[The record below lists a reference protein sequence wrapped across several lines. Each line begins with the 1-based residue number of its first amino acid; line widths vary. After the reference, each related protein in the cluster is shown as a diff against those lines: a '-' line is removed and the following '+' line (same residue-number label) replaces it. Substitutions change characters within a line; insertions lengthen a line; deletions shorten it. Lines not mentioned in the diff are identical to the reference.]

1 MENTKEKKRKDTKY
15 SIGMFIILILLGCL
29 LKISK
34 IELFFGIIIEFGSIF
49 LLLIL
54 FIFGFK
60 KAVIGALII
69 SIFDLLFN
77 GNIVHAFVSFYEV
90 LFIIYFIKKNKNV
103 KVIII
108 DFFYWISIII
118 LSIILIFLGEK
129 YDGVID
135 YNYFPVLILSVN
147 SMFNTLIAEVI
158 YEYIIKDFLG
168 REKFKTEFKSII
180 FHILSG
186 AILVP
191 FIINIFIDMVNSYDY
206 ISSTALT
213 SAKEVYD
220 SIFDEVEDWDEKKIY
235 NLKLLGVIELG
246 YLEDVIQ
253 KACNYKE
260 HNVHIK
266 DRKGNIIINF
276 INSDKYIENY
286 DEYDRKK
293 DSDYFYELLPKGYI
307 SVDYNK
313 RWADGYFVYES
324 EIGDLGLYL
333 MVEVPMIIYKDR
345 IIKEYIGQF
354 KFLVLFSIFIFLI
367 GRLLISIVINDLNKI
382 NNNTTNFLKMIDS
395 KEVIRWPSSSI
406 MEINLLTDNIKNMI
420 NSLSFSFIKLKES
433 QDKLYRQA
441 YYDSLTNLPNRLFFK
456 KYLKYEVNDCDN
468 SICVMFM
475 DLNRFK
481 TINDTMG
488 HDIGDKLLVL
498 VSERLKSLQDEK
510 HHIFRLG
517 GDEFVI
523 VSKVNSI
530 EEIKNDGIKILETFK
545 EKFILDDKFSVKIT
559 ASIGAS
565 IYPQDG
571 TDINKIIKYAD
582 IAMYESKCNGGNS
595 LCLFNNTLK
604 REFYEKATIDKEI
617 RNAIEN
623 NELYL
628 EYQPQVSSKDGKI
641 IGLEALIRWRNDR
654 LGIVSPDK
662 FIPIAEESEVIL
674 EIDKWVISEVCK
686 VSEILQDE
694 GYNNVTISANVSAK
708 HFVNDDIV
716 DLVLGCINKNNVDP
730 KLLKIEITESSLIK
744 NVSAVKQ
751 ILARFKEI
759 GIRISMDDFGKGYSS
774 LNILTSLPIDE
785 VKIDMELIKNI
796 LYNNKK
802 KKIVNLILELAH
814 DLNLSVVAE
823 GIEIEEEKLFLE
835 KMGCDY
841 FQGYYFSKPIGLD
854 KVKKLLDK

>member
-1 MENTKEKKRKDTKY
+1 MGNTKEKKIKEI
-15 SIGMFIILILLGCL
+15 SIFIILILLGCL

-34 IELFFGIIIEFGSIF
+34 IELFFGIIIEFASIF

-60 KAVIGALII
+60 KAVIGAITI

-77 GNIVHAFVSFYEV
+77 GNIVNVFISFCEV

-108 DFFYWISIII
+108 DFFFWISIII

-129 YDGVID
+129 YDGFIE
-135 YNYFPVLILSVN
+135 YNYFPILILSVN

-158 YEYIIKDFLG
+158 YEYVIKDFIY
-168 REKFKTEFKSII
+168 REKFKTEFKGMI

-206 ISSTALT
+206 ISNTALT

-220 SIFDEVEDWDEKKIY
+220 SVFDEIDDWDEKKIY

-246 YLEDVIQ
+246 YLGDVIQ
-253 KACNYKE
+253 KSCNYKE

-266 DRKGNIIINF
+266 DKKGNIIIDF
-276 INSDKYIENY
+276 INSNKYIENY

-293 DSDYFYELLPKGYI
+293 MSDYFWELLPKRYI
-307 SVDYNK
+307 SMDYNK

-324 EIGDLGLYL
+324 EIGNLGLYL
-333 MVEVPMIIYKDR
+333 MVEVPIIIYKDR

-354 KFLVLFSIFIFLI
+354 KFLVLFSIFILLI
-367 GRLLISIVINDLNKI
+367 GKLLISIVINDFNKI
-382 NNNTTNFLKMIDS
+382 NNNATNFLKMIDS
-395 KEVIRWPSSSI
+395 KEVIMWPSSSI
-406 MEINLLTDNIKNMI
+406 MEIDLLTDNIKNMV
-420 NSLSFSFIKLKES
+420 NSLRFSFIKLKES

-456 KYLKYEVNDCDN
+456 KYLKDEIKDCEN
-468 SICVMFM
+468 RICVMFM

-498 VSERLKSLQDEK
+498 VAERLKSLQDEK

-530 EEIKNDGIKILETFK
+530 EEIKNDGIRAVEIFK
-545 EKFILDDKFSVKIT
+545 EKFILEDKFSVKIT
-559 ASIGAS
+559 GSIGAS

-571 TDINKIIKYAD
+571 TDIDKIIKYAD

-595 LCLFNNTLK
+595 LYLFNDTLK
-604 REFYEKATIDKEI
+604 KEFYEKATIEKEVK
-617 RNAIEN
+617 NAIEN
-623 NELYL
+623 SELYL
-628 EYQPQVSSKDGKI
+628 EYQPQVSAKDGKI
-641 IGLEALIRWRNDR
+641 RGVEALLRWKNDR
-654 LGIVSPDK
+654 LGIVPPDK
-662 FIPIAEESEVIL
+662 FIPIVEEFEVIL

-686 VSEILQDE
+686 VIRMLQDE
-694 GYNNVTISANVSAK
+694 GYNNITISANVSAK
-708 HFVNDDIV
+708 HFVNDDIL
-716 DLVLGCINKNNVDP
+716 DLVLGCINKNNIDP
-730 KLLKIEITESSLIK
+730 KLLKIEITESTLVK
-744 NVSAVKQ
+744 NVSTVKR
-751 ILARFKEI
+751 ILERFKEI
-759 GIRISMDDFGKGYSS
+759 GIRTSMDDFGKGYSS

-796 LYNNKK
+796 LNNNKK
-802 KKIVNLILELAH
+802 RKIVNLILELAH

-823 GIEIEEEKLFLE
+823 GIEVKEEKLFLE

-841 FQGYYFSKPIGLD
+841 FQGYYFSKPIALD
-854 KVKKLLDK
+854 KVKELLDK

>member
-1 MENTKEKKRKDTKY
+1 MGNTKEKKLKEI
-15 SIGMFIILILLGCL
+15 SIFIILILLGCL

-34 IELFFGIIIEFGSIF
+34 VEIFFGIIIEFASIF

-60 KAVIGALII
+60 KAVIGALTI

-77 GNIVHAFVSFYEV
+77 GNIVYVFISFCEV

-108 DFFYWISIII
+108 DFFFWISIII
-118 LSIILIFLGEK
+118 LSIILIFVGEK
-129 YDGVID
+129 YDGFIE
-135 YNYFPVLILSVN
+135 YNYFPILILSVN
-147 SMFNTLIAEVI
+147 SMLNTLIAEVI
-158 YEYIIKDFLG
+158 YEYVIKDFIY
-168 REKFKTEFKSII
+168 REKFKIEFKGMI

-206 ISSTALT
+206 ISNTALT

-220 SIFDEVEDWDEKKIY
+220 SVFDEIDDWDEKKIY

-246 YLEDVIQ
+246 YLGDVIQ
-253 KACNYKE
+253 KSCNYKE

-266 DRKGNIIINF
+266 DKKGNIIIDF
-276 INSDKYIENY
+276 INSDKYIEDY
-286 DEYDRKK
+286 DEYDRKNM
-293 DSDYFYELLPKGYI
+293 SDYFWELLPKRYI
-307 SVDYNK
+307 SMDYNK

-324 EIGDLGLYL
+324 EIGNLGLYL
-333 MVEVPMIIYKDR
+333 MVEVPIIIYKDR

-354 KFLVLFSIFIFLI
+354 KFLVLFSIFILLI
-367 GRLLISIVINDLNKI
+367 GKLIISIVINDFNKI
-382 NNNTTNFLKMIDS
+382 NNNATNFLKMIDS
-395 KEVIRWPSSSI
+395 KEVIMWPRSSI
-406 MEINLLTDNIKNMI
+406 MEIDLLTDNIKNMV
-420 NSLSFSFIKLKES
+420 NSLRVSFIKLKES

-456 KYLKYEVNDCDN
+456 KYLKDEIKDCEN

-498 VSERLKSLQDEK
+498 VAERLKSLQDEK

-530 EEIKNDGIKILETFK
+530 EEIKNDGIRAVEIFK
-545 EKFILDDKFSVKIT
+545 EKFILEDKFSVKIT
-559 ASIGAS
+559 GSIGAS

-571 TDINKIIKYAD
+571 TDIDKIIKYAD

-595 LCLFNNTLK
+595 LYLFNDTLK
-604 REFYEKATIDKEI
+604 KEFYEKATIEKEVK
-617 RNAIEN
+617 NAIEN

-628 EYQPQVSSKDGKI
+628 EYQPQVSAKDGKI
-641 IGLEALIRWRNDR
+641 RGIEALLRWKNDR
-654 LGIVSPDK
+654 LGIVPPDK

-674 EIDKWVISEVCK
+674 EIDRWVISEVCK
-686 VSEILQDE
+686 VIRMLQDE
-694 GYNNVTISANVSAK
+694 GYNNITISANVSAK
-708 HFVNDDIV
+708 HFVNDDIL
-716 DLVLGCINKNNVDP
+716 DLVLGCINKNNINP
-730 KLLKIEITESSLIK
+730 KLLKIEITESTFIK
-744 NVSAVKQ
+744 NVSTVKR
-751 ILARFKEI
+751 ILERFKEI
-759 GIRISMDDFGKGYSS
+759 GIRTSMDDFGKGYSS

-796 LYNNKK
+796 LNNNKK
-802 KKIVNLILELAH
+802 RKIVNLILELAH

-823 GIEIEEEKLFLE
+823 GIEVKEEKLFLE

-841 FQGYYFSKPIGLD
+841 FQGYYFSKPIALD
-854 KVKKLLDK
+854 KVKELLDK

>member
-1 MENTKEKKRKDTKY
+1 MENTEEKKRKDTKY

-34 IELFFGIIIEFGSIF
+34 IELFFGIIIEFGSIS

-77 GNIVHAFVSFYEV
+77 GNIVHAFISFCEV

-108 DFFYWISIII
+108 DFFFWISIII

-129 YDGVID
+129 YDGVIE
-135 YNYFPVLILSVN
+135 YNYFPILILSVN

-158 YEYIIKDFLG
+158 YEYVIKDFFS
-168 REKFKTEFKSII
+168 REKFKTEFKSIV

-191 FIINIFIDMVNSYDY
+191 FIINIFIDMINSYDY

-220 SIFDEVEDWDEKKIY
+220 SVFDEIGDWDEKKTY

-246 YLEDVIQ
+246 YLEDVIE

-266 DRKGNIIINF
+266 DRKGNIIIDF

-293 DSDYFYELLPKGYI
+293 DSDYFYELLPKRYI
-307 SVDYNK
+307 SIDHNK
-313 RWADGYFVYES
+313 SWADGYFVYES

-333 MVEVPMIIYKDR
+333 MVEVPIIIYKDR

-406 MEINLLTDNIKNMI
+406 IEINLLTDNIKNMI
-420 NSLSFSFIKLKES
+420 NSLRFSFIKLKES

-456 KYLKYEVNDCDN
+456 KYLKYEVKDCDN

-523 VSKVNSI
+523 VSKVNGI
-530 EEIKNDGIKILETFK
+530 EEIKNDGIKTLETFK

-595 LCLFNNTLK
+595 LCLFNDKLK
-604 REFYEKATIDKEI
+604 REFYEKATIEKEI

-641 IGLEALIRWRNDR
+641 IGLESLIRWRNDR

-686 VSEILQDE
+686 VSRILQDE

-716 DLVLGCINKNNVDP
+716 DLVLDCIDKNNVDP

-744 NVSAVKQ
+744 NVSTVKQ

-759 GIRISMDDFGKGYSS
+759 GIRTSMDDFGKGYSS
-774 LNILTSLPIDE
+774 LNILTSLTIDE

-802 KKIVNLILELAH
+802 KKIVNLIVELAH

>member
-1 MENTKEKKRKDTKY
+1 MGNTKEKKIKEI
-15 SIGMFIILILLGCL
+15 SIFIILILLGCL

-34 IELFFGIIIEFGSIF
+34 IELFFGIIIEFASIF

-60 KAVIGALII
+60 KAVIGAITI

-77 GNIVHAFVSFYEV
+77 GNIVNVFISFCEV

-108 DFFYWISIII
+108 DFFFWISIII

-129 YDGVID
+129 YDGFIE
-135 YNYFPVLILSVN
+135 YNYFPILILSVN

-158 YEYIIKDFLG
+158 YEYVIKDFIY
-168 REKFKTEFKSII
+168 REKFKTEFKGMI

-206 ISSTALT
+206 ISNTALT

-220 SIFDEVEDWDEKKIY
+220 SVFDEIDDWDEKKIY

-246 YLEDVIQ
+246 YLGDVIQ
-253 KACNYKE
+253 KSCNYKE

-266 DRKGNIIINF
+266 DKKGNIIIDF
-276 INSDKYIENY
+276 INSNKYIENY

-293 DSDYFYELLPKGYI
+293 MSDYFWELLPKRYI
-307 SVDYNK
+307 SMDYNK

-324 EIGDLGLYL
+324 EIGNLGLYL
-333 MVEVPMIIYKDR
+333 MVEVPIIIYKDR

-354 KFLVLFSIFIFLI
+354 KLLVLFSIFILLI
-367 GRLLISIVINDLNKI
+367 GKLLISIVINDFNKI
-382 NNNTTNFLKMIDS
+382 NNNATNFLKMIDS
-395 KEVIRWPSSSI
+395 KEVIMWPSSSI
-406 MEINLLTDNIKNMI
+406 MEIDLLTDNIKNMV
-420 NSLSFSFIKLKES
+420 NSLRFSFIKLKES

-456 KYLKYEVNDCDN
+456 KYLKDEIKDCEN

-498 VSERLKSLQDEK
+498 VAERLKSLQDEK

-530 EEIKNDGIKILETFK
+530 EEIKNDGIRAVEIFK
-545 EKFILDDKFSVKIT
+545 EKFILEDKFSVKIT
-559 ASIGAS
+559 GSIGAS

-571 TDINKIIKYAD
+571 TDIDKIIKYAD

-595 LCLFNNTLK
+595 LYLFNDTLK
-604 REFYEKATIDKEI
+604 KEFYEKATIEKEVK
-617 RNAIEN
+617 NAIEN
-623 NELYL
+623 SELYL
-628 EYQPQVSSKDGKI
+628 EYQPQVSAKDGKI
-641 IGLEALIRWRNDR
+641 RGVEALLRWKNDR
-654 LGIVSPDK
+654 LGIVPPDK

-686 VSEILQDE
+686 VIRMLQDE
-694 GYNNVTISANVSAK
+694 GYNNITISANVSAK
-708 HFVNDDIV
+708 HFVNDDIL
-716 DLVLGCINKNNVDP
+716 DLVLGCINKNNIDP
-730 KLLKIEITESSLIK
+730 KLLKIEITASTLVK
-744 NVSAVKQ
+744 NVSTVKR
-751 ILARFKEI
+751 ILERFKEI
-759 GIRISMDDFGKGYSS
+759 GIRTSMDDFGKGYSS

-796 LYNNKK
+796 LNNNKK
-802 KKIVNLILELAH
+802 RKIVNLILELAH

-823 GIEIEEEKLFLE
+823 GIEVKEEKLFLE

-841 FQGYYFSKPIGLD
+841 FQGYYFSKPIALD
-854 KVKKLLDK
+854 KVKELLDK

>member
-1 MENTKEKKRKDTKY
+1 MGNTKEKKLKEI
-15 SIGMFIILILLGCL
+15 SIFIILILLGCL

-34 IELFFGIIIEFGSIF
+34 VELFFGIIIEFASIF

-60 KAVIGALII
+60 KAVIGALTI

-77 GNIVHAFVSFYEV
+77 GNIVYVFISFCEV

-108 DFFYWISIII
+108 DFFFWISIII
-118 LSIILIFLGEK
+118 LSIILIFVGEK
-129 YDGVID
+129 YDGFIE
-135 YNYFPVLILSVN
+135 YNYFPILILSVN
-147 SMFNTLIAEVI
+147 SMLNTLIAEVI
-158 YEYIIKDFLG
+158 YEYVIKDFIY
-168 REKFKTEFKSII
+168 REKFKIEFKGMI

-206 ISSTALT
+206 ISNTALT

-220 SIFDEVEDWDEKKIY
+220 SVFDEIDDWDEKKIY

-246 YLEDVIQ
+246 YLGDVIQ
-253 KACNYKE
+253 KSCNYKE

-266 DRKGNIIINF
+266 DKKGNIIIDF
-276 INSDKYIENY
+276 INSDKYIEDY
-286 DEYDRKK
+286 DEYDRKNM
-293 DSDYFYELLPKGYI
+293 SDYFWELLPKRYI
-307 SVDYNK
+307 SMDYNK

-324 EIGDLGLYL
+324 EIGNLGLYL
-333 MVEVPMIIYKDR
+333 MVEVPIIIYKDR

-354 KFLVLFSIFIFLI
+354 KFLVLFSIFILLI
-367 GRLLISIVINDLNKI
+367 GKLLISIVINDFNKI
-382 NNNTTNFLKMIDS
+382 NNNATNFLKMIDS
-395 KEVIRWPSSSI
+395 KEVIMWPRSSI
-406 MEINLLTDNIKNMI
+406 MEIDLLTDNIKNMV
-420 NSLSFSFIKLKES
+420 NSLRVSFIKLKES

-456 KYLKYEVNDCDN
+456 KYLKDEIKDCEN

-498 VSERLKSLQDEK
+498 VAERLKSLQDEK

-530 EEIKNDGIKILETFK
+530 EEIKNDGIRAVEIFK
-545 EKFILDDKFSVKIT
+545 EKFILEDKFSVKIT
-559 ASIGAS
+559 GSIGAS

-571 TDINKIIKYAD
+571 TDIDKIIKYAD

-595 LCLFNNTLK
+595 LYLFNDTLK
-604 REFYEKATIDKEI
+604 KEFYEKATIEKEVK
-617 RNAIEN
+617 NAIEN

-628 EYQPQVSSKDGKI
+628 EYQPQVSAKDGKI
-641 IGLEALIRWRNDR
+641 RGIEALLRWKNDR
-654 LGIVSPDK
+654 LGIVPPDK

-674 EIDKWVISEVCK
+674 EIDRWVISEVCK
-686 VSEILQDE
+686 VIRMLQDE
-694 GYNNVTISANVSAK
+694 GYNNITISANVSAK
-708 HFVNDDIV
+708 HFVNDDIL
-716 DLVLGCINKNNVDP
+716 DLVLGGINKNNINP
-730 KLLKIEITESSLIK
+730 KLLKIEITESTFIK
-744 NVSAVKQ
+744 NVSTVKR
-751 ILARFKEI
+751 ILERFKEI
-759 GIRISMDDFGKGYSS
+759 GIRTSMDDFGKGYSS

-796 LYNNKK
+796 LNNNKK
-802 KKIVNLILELAH
+802 RKIVNLILELAH

-823 GIEIEEEKLFLE
+823 GIEVKEEKLFLE

-841 FQGYYFSKPIGLD
+841 FQGYYFSKPIALD
-854 KVKKLLDK
+854 KVKELLDK

>member
-1 MENTKEKKRKDTKY
+1 MGNTKEKKRKNTKY
-15 SIGMFIILILLGCL
+15 SIGMFIVLILLGCL
-29 LKISK
+29 LKIIK
-34 IELFFGIIIEFGSIF
+34 IELFFGIIIDFASIF

-60 KAVIGALII
+60 KAVIGALVI
-69 SIFDLLFN
+69 SIFDFLCN
-77 GNIVHAFVSFYEV
+77 GNIVHAFTSFCEII
-90 LFIIYFIKKNKNV
+90 FIIYFIKKNKNV

-118 LSIILIFLGEK
+118 LSIIFIFLGDK
-129 YDGVID
+129 YDGFIE
-135 YNYFPVLILSVN
+135 YNYFLILILSVN
-147 SMFNTLIAEVI
+147 SMLNTLIAEVI
-158 YEYIIKDFLG
+158 YEYVIKDFLG
-168 REKFKTEFKSII
+168 REKFKTEFRSII

-220 SIFDEVEDWDEKKIY
+220 NIFDEIDGWDEKKVY

-246 YLEDVIQ
+246 YLEDIIQ

-266 DRKGNIIINF
+266 DRKGNIIIDF
-276 INSDKYIENY
+276 INSDKYIEDYN
-286 DEYDRKK
+286 EYDRKK
-293 DSDYFYELLPKGYI
+293 ISGYFYKLLPKRYI
-307 SVDYNK
+307 SIDYNK
-313 RWADGYFVYES
+313 KWEDGYFVYES

-333 MVEVPMIIYKDR
+333 MVDVPIIIYKDR

-354 KFLVLFSIFIFLI
+354 KFLVLFSIFILLI
-367 GRLLISIVINDLNKI
+367 GKLLINIVINDLNKI

-420 NSLSFSFIKLKES
+420 NSLRFSFIKLKES

-456 KYLKYEVNDCDN
+456 KYLKDEVKECEN

-523 VSKVNSI
+523 VSKVNGI
-530 EEIKNDGIKILETFK
+530 EEIKNDGIRTLEIFK
-545 EKFILDDKFSVKIT
+545 EKFILDDRFSVKIT
-559 ASIGAS
+559 GSIGAS

-595 LCLFNNTLK
+595 LYLFNDTLK
-604 REFYEKATIDKEI
+604 REFYEKATIEKEI
-617 RNAIEN
+617 KNAIEN

-628 EYQPQVSSKDGKI
+628 EYQPQVSFKDGKI
-641 IGLEALIRWRNDR
+641 IALEALIRWKNDR

-674 EIDKWVISEVCK
+674 EIDNWVVNEVCK
-686 VSEILQDE
+686 VSKMLQDE
-694 GYNNVTISANVSAK
+694 GHNNITISANVSAK
-708 HFVNDDIV
+708 HFINDDIV
-716 DLVLGCINKNNVDP
+716 DLVLGCINKNNVEP

-744 NVSAVKQ
+744 NVSTVKQ

-802 KKIVNLILELAH
+802 KKIINLILELAH
-814 DLNLSVVAE
+814 DLDLSVVAE
-823 GIEIEEEKLFLE
+823 GIEIEEEKLLLE

-841 FQGYYFSKPIGLD
+841 FQGYYFSKPIELD